1 MADQAVFGPILAE
14 GKTKIIYADP
24 DEASLVYMVSK
35 DQITAGDGARRS
47 ELAGKS
53 RWSTITTANVFR
65 LLNDEDI
72 ATHFVEQ
79 IDETTLLVK
88 RCAMLPVEQV
98 MRRIAT
104 GSYLKRHPEVSEG
117 TRFDP
122 VLVET
127 FLKDDSR
134 HDPQIWPEDI
144 VNMGLASLAEIDWM
158 AEQGRRVF
166 ETLERAWASIDVTLV
181 DLKIEFGR
189 TLDTGGTELTPGRG
203 KPASGRGKPTPL
215 LVADVIDNDSW
226 RLWPG
231 GDKNRMLDKQVYR
244 NLQNVTEEA
253 LQDVADRYAL
263 VADLTGKLAGK

>member
-1 MADQAVFGPILAE
+1 MIQNPTFGPLLAE
-14 GKTKIIYADP
+14 GKTKQIYAYP
-24 DEASLVYMVSK
+24 DDDNLVYMVNK
-35 DQITAGDGARRS
+35 DQITAGDGARRN
-47 ELAGKS
+47 ELVGKA
-53 RWSTITTANVFR
+53 RWSTITAANIFR
-65 LLNDEDI
+65 LLNAEDLS
-72 ATHFVEQ
+72 THFVEQ
-79 IDETTLLVK
+79 VNDVTLLVH

-98 MRRIAT
+98 QRRIAT
-104 GSYLKRHPEVSEG
+104 GSYLKRHPAVSEG

-127 FLKDDSR
+127 FLKDDAR

-144 VNMGLASLAEIDWM
+144 VKMALATQQEIEWM

-189 TLDTGGTELTPGRG
+189 DNKGD
-203 KPASGRGKPTPL
+203 L

-231 GDKNRMLDKQVYR
+231 GDKTRMLDKQIYR
-244 NLQNVTEEA
+244 NLKEVTA
-253 LQDVADRYAL
+253 QGLDVIADRYAL
-263 VADLTGKLAGK
+263 VADLTGKLKLE

>member
-1 MADQAVFGPILAE
+1 M
-14 GKTKIIYADP
+14 IYAYP
-24 DEASLVYMVSK
+24 DDESLVYMVSK
-35 DQITAGDGARRS
+35 NQITAGDGARRN

-65 LLNDEDI
+65 LLNDEEI

-79 IDETTLLVK
+79 INDDTLLVK
-88 RCAMLPVEQV
+88 RCKMLPVEQV

-104 GSYLKRHPEVSEG
+104 GSYLKRNPEVSEG
-117 TRFDP
+117 TRFEP

-127 FLKDDSR
+127 FLKDDAR
-134 HDPQIWPEDI
+134 HDPQIWAEDI
-144 VNMGLASLAEIDWM
+144 IKMNLATMPEIEWM
-158 AEQGRRVF
+158 ADQGRRVF
-166 ETLERAWASIDVTLV
+166 ETLERAWAMLDVTLV

-189 TLDTGGTELTPGRG
+189 DSRG
-203 KPASGRGKPTPL
+203 DL

-244 NLQNVTEEA
+244 NLQQVTEQD
-253 LQDVADRYAL
+253 LQGIADRYAL
-263 VADLTGKLAGK
+263 VADLTGKLRLTR